1 MEQLTMEW
9 GDSLNWVASA
19 STLRDTLKK
28 SIASQDHVN
37 HLEYEVII
45 DQRGKLRVMKNL
57 VRGPMT
63 YPDQK

>member
-1 MEQLTMEW
+1 MEW

-37 HLEYEVII
+37 HLVYEVII
-45 DQRGKLRVMKNL
+45 DEKASSDEEFGAGTNDL
-57 VRGPMT
+57 P
-63 YPDQK
+63 